1 MPRGGRW
8 PSDAYDAVLAHGC
21 HRLRACCAGP
31 GAYAWLEHAPTVC
44 LFRNLVG
51 LRCPGCGMTHALSAL
66 LHGEFARAFL
76 YNKLVVVAF
85 PALVGVVLYDVTA
98 WARSGRRIPK
108 L

>member
-1 MPRGGRW
+1 
-8 PSDAYDAVLAHGC
+8 
-21 HRLRACCAGP
+21 
-31 GAYAWLEHAPTVC
+31 
-44 LFRNLVG
+44 
-51 LRCPGCGMTHALSAL
+51 MTHALSAL

-85 PALVGVVLYDVTA
+85 PALVGVLLYDVTA